1 MHIDYLKASKF
12 RSEKSR
18 GGGASFDPPGRSKVK
33 CISAVKLFSIK
44 FPLYVCIV
52 LQIHFQ
58 SCKTIFKLVS
68 MLKQKFLL

>member
-12 RSEKSR
+12 RSEKPR
-18 GGGASFDPPGRSKVK
+18 GGASFDPPGRSKVK
-33 CISAVKLFSIK
+33 CISAVKLFSIN

-52 LQIHFQ
+52 LQMHFQ